1 MCGDGINDAPA
12 RAQADVGVATQTG
25 TQAAREAAN
34 MVDLEAV
41 LIPTRNRYPHGSQRF
56 GLMPL
61 TVHRRSESSPS
72 FRP

>member
-41 LIPTRNRYPHGSQRF
+41 LIPCSRIARAQE
-56 GLMPL
+56 
-61 TVHRRSESSPS
+61 HRLLPGARWPISGV
-72 FRP
+72 R

>member
-34 MVDLEAV
+34 MVDLEA
-41 LIPTRNRYPHGSQRF
+41 RF
-56 GLMPL
+56 FPPETAIRMAVSRLA
-61 TVHRRSESSPS
+61 
-72 FRP
+72 